1 MPKRSPIPCLL
12 FLPVIIVTLACGQ
25 TVMQQS
31 TLPSTATSTPSATK
45 LILQTPTSG
54 INDSGTLT
62 ALPPGPSIERTRII
76 LEAYFDAYNNHDVA
90 GILEILSTT
99 FQYGDCDYQNHV
111 DLVLKDYEELKQ
123 WLSSRFDLHD
133 HFEVVE
139 MTIAPAEGSPP
150 ISPRMAAVEV
160 IRTSDILPS
169 DGRRS
174 LFKIV
179 MDEAGDHI
187 SFLNTEGNIL
197 CRKGAY

>member
-1 MPKRSPIPCLL
+1 MIER
-12 FLPVIIVTLACGQ
+12 
-25 TVMQQS
+25 
-31 TLPSTATSTPSATK
+31 
-45 LILQTPTSG
+45 
-54 INDSGTLT
+54 DSGTLT

-76 LEAYFDAYNNHDVA
+76 LEAYFDAYNHHNVA
-90 GILEILSTT
+90 GVLEVLSTT
-99 FQYGDCDYQNHV
+99 FEYGDCDYQNHV
-111 DLVLKDYEELKQ
+111 DLVIKDYEELKQ
-123 WLSSRFDLHD
+123 WLSSRFELHD
-133 HFEVVE
+133 HFEVIE
-139 MTIAPAEGSPP
+139 LTIAPAEGSPP